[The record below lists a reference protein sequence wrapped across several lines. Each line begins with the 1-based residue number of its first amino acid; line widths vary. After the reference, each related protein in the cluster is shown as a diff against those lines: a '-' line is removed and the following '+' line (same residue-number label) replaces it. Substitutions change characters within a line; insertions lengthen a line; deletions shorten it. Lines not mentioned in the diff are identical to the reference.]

1 MSKELEMRGDL
12 SKSFSKIV
20 DSMYI
25 PYLGCFIEK
34 VKRGDHISYRWNE
47 ITYDDLEA
55 AKSAIQMAYDI
66 LQHSIKSPSQ

>member
-25 PYLGCFIEK
+25 EYLGCHIEK
-34 VKRGDHISYRWNE
+34 IKRGNTIGYRWNDKPFD
-47 ITYDDLEA
+47 TLEE
-55 AKSAIQMAYDI
+55 AKNEVDVAYDI
-66 LQHSIKSPSQ
+66 LQHSIKGK